1 MSMSGKLQARIA
13 PHNNSGIPDLSPA
26 SGSPAK
32 LRGGDKA
39 SEVEFVK
46 LLQNSNADVSRERMA
61 KKSGDLSTAKTDEE
75 FRKML
80 SEKSNPAR
88 TPKNTLGKDDFM
100 KLFIAQMQSQDPM
113 NPQDATQMSAQMAQF
128 NSLEQMMNLNKT
140 LESMLKGQSTDRAVS
155 MVNYIGKE
163 VDLGNG
169 MLKWD
174 KNTLTKSIF
183 EVEQPLANAFV
194 EVRDAG
200 GLVIAQ
206 QDLGNLMPGEHNV
219 RWDGKLKDGSPANSG
234 VYNFSLVGKTVEG
247 GDVQIPIKA
256 KVKVTG
262 IDLKT
267 EGGAFFT
274 EIGKIDIND
283 IASVGLQGFEDA
295 KIAKNA
301 SVAANTAA
309 SDITGQGAEK
319 STNSQPS
326 GDQTN
331 ESGTNQGTVN
341 TMPPIV
347 FAGQDANL
355 EDGALAGVDNEA
367 SLTPKI
373 GSLDESED
381 SVEATSPA
389 NQNPLNIPVTMARR

>member
-1 MSMSGKLQARIA
+1 MSLSGKLQSRIA
-13 PHNNSGIPDLSPA
+13 PLNNSGMADLSPA

-32 LRGGDKA
+32 IRGGDKE

-155 MVNYIGKE
+155 MVNYVGKE

-200 GLVIAQ
+200 GQVIAQ

-262 IDLKT
+262 IDMKT

-295 KIAKNA
+295 KMAKNA
-301 SVAANTAA
+301 SAATNTAA
-309 SDITGQGAEK
+309 SDITRQGAET
-319 STNSQPS
+319 SANNQPS
-326 GDQTN
+326 NDPSN
-331 ESGTNQGTVN
+331 ENGLNQAAEN
-341 TMPPIV
+341 AMPTIN
-347 FAGQDANL
+347 FAGQDAKL
-355 EDGALAGVDNEA
+355 EDGALAGVENEPN
-367 SLTPKI
+367 LMPKI
-373 GSLDESED
+373 GSPEESED
-381 SVEATSPA
+381 SVKGAPA
-389 NQNPLNIPVTMARR
+389 ASQNPLNIPVTMARR

>member
-13 PHNNSGIPDLSPA
+13 PPNNSSMPDLSPG

-32 LRGGDKA
+32 IRGGDKA

-155 MVNYIGKE
+155 MVNYVGKE

-206 QDLGNLMPGEHNV
+206 QELGNLMPGEHNV

-256 KVKVTG
+256 RVKVTG

-283 IASVGLQGFEDA
+283 IASVGLQGFEEA

-301 SVAANTAA
+301 PAAPNTAA
-309 SDITGQGAEK
+309 SDITGQEAEK

-331 ESGTNQGTVN
+331 ESGTNQATGN
-341 TMPPIV
+341 TMPTIN
-347 FAGQDANL
+347 FAGQAAKL
-355 EDGALAGVDNEA
+355 EDGALAGVENES

-373 GSLDESED
+373 GSPDGSED
-381 SVEATSPA
+381 SVEATPPA
-389 NQNPLNIPVTMARR
+389 NQNPLNIPVTMVRR